1 MTPICRVAATLAAAL
16 LSASPTLAASLDY
29 GTLLGG
35 REDFVDSVAGIA
47 IGDDGSVY
55 VVGGTDAGDFPVL
68 DALQPQIGGS
78 VDAFVIKLTPEG
90 EIVFS
95 TYLGGAGADN
105 ATAVQVASN
114 GEVFVAGLTSSSDF
128 PIVKGKQKR
137 RAGASDAWVARIARD
152 GSKILASTYLGGG
165 QRESFVGLALGRS
178 GPLARGVYVY
188 GATESL
194 DFPEVNP
201 TQAGYGGGLT
211 DGFLAILKSNNLKP
225 VLSTYAGG
233 DANEIAVGLALN
245 DRRGDLYLGL
255 FDSGRP
261 DDASITH
268 LRLAGAAAFQPVAK
282 PKVDYEAS
290 DRALE
295 EVLNSSNRLLKTVV
309 LSQYAAPPPVP
320 VSKSAPRG
328 ALASTPGAALVLV
341 PCVPQAPATT
351 CNDPASLVL
360 LDEDLQVTANR
371 GFGGPIGTAFAPE
384 VLVSGADG
392 AIGIIGETT
401 AANLTLINP
410 IQRKR
415 QGGFDTYLYHFP
427 QPLTAGPSLVTYYG
441 GRQDDFAMAVAIG
454 PDGEIWTGGVTF
466 SKQKLTTTN
475 DAIQRKLAGRQDG
488 YLVKIDPTLE
498 AAKRSVELAD
508 EGDRRHD

>member
-1 MTPICRVAATLAAAL
+1 VAATLAAAL

-105 ATAVQVASN
+105 ATAVQV
-114 GEVFVAGLTSSSDF
+114 
-128 PIVKGKQKR
+128 
-137 RAGASDAWVARIARD
+137 ASDAWVARIARD

-261 DDASITH
+261 DGASITH